1 LADTATAP
9 EAARGTVLAVSNV
22 SVRFGGL
29 QALDEVTLDVATGE
43 VHGLIGPNGAGKTT
57 LFNVITGL
65 QRPTRGTVRLRATD
79 VTRAKPHVRAR
90 LGLGRTFQRLE
101 LFGTLTAREN
111 VQMAAEVQQR
121 KLAGGRSPAEEA
133 AYQLGRV
140 GILHIADEPTDSL
153 PTGLARLVE
162 MARALATSP
171 DVLLLDEPSSGLD
184 HDETNGLGQVL
195 QQLASEGMGVLLVE
209 HDMNLVM
216 AICARVDVLDNG
228 QVIARGD
235 PAAVRANPLVQEAY
249 LGGGTE
255 SAEPVTSRAGIIVS
269 FPSSGTEAPAPAATS
284 MAATSTAAKAV
295 GEAAQAGTPSG
306 QAEERPSSTVALSA
320 AGVRAGYGRIEVL
333 HGISLEV
340 PKGSAVALL
349 GPNGAG
355 KTTLLKAISGQL
367 ALTAGTVEVEGRRLG
382 RNATEHLARSGVCM
396 IPEGRSIFPNL
407 TVAENLLMYTFRRA
421 GLKSAW
427 VEERAIERFPALGPR
442 RKQLAGTL
450 SGGEQRMLSMARAL
464 TTDPEIL
471 LLDELSMGLAP
482 LIVEELYGVVGQLVA
497 SERLTIIM
505 VEQFVQTALS
515 FADYAAIM
523 VNGELVK
530 SGTPSEI
537 RSDVVGAYL
546 GAEGVPDGADV
557 DAATGRDRP

>member
-1 LADTATAP
+1 LAETATTPVSAS
-9 EAARGTVLAVSNV
+9 GTVLAVNDV

-29 QALDEVTLDVATGE
+29 QALDSVTLDVSSGE

-65 QRPTRGTVRLRATD
+65 QRPTRGTVRLGSTD
-79 VTRAKPHVRAR
+79 VTRAKPHARSR

-101 LFGTLTAREN
+101 LFGTMSAREN
-111 VQMAAEVQQR
+111 VQMAAEVQRR
-121 KLAGGRSPAEEA
+121 KLTSGRSPAEEA
-133 AYQLGRV
+133 AYQLDRV

-171 DVLLLDEPSSGLD
+171 AVLLLDEPSSGLN
-184 HDETNGLGQVL
+184 HEETNGLGQVL
-195 QQLASEGMGVLLVE
+195 QHLALEGMGILLVE

-235 PAAVRANPLVQEAY
+235 PGTVRANRAVQEAY
-249 LGGGTE
+249 LGGETE
-255 SAEPVTSRAGIIVS
+255 TAESDAPPARIVTFPSARSTGDAAAAPDGEPVGSG
-269 FPSSGTEAPAPAATS
+269 SSEGDA
-284 MAATSTAAKAV
+284 
-295 GEAAQAGTPSG
+295 
-306 QAEERPSSTVALSA
+306 RSSSSVALSA

-427 VEERAIERFPALGPR
+427 VEERAMERFPALGRR

-497 SERLTIIM
+497 SEKLTIIM

-546 GAEGVPDGADV
+546 GTEGATT
-557 DAATGRDRP
+557 DANEERP

>member
-1 LADTATAP
+1 LADPALVDTAP
-9 EAARGTVLAVSNV
+9 STVAPAALVVSEV

-29 QALDEVTLDVATGE
+29 QALNAVSLEVAQGE

-65 QRPTRGTVRLRATD
+65 QRPTHGRVRLGDHD
-79 VTRAKPHVRAR
+79 VTGAKPHVRSR
-90 LGLGRTFQRLE
+90 RGLGRTFQRLE
-101 LFGTLTAREN
+101 LFGTLSAREN
-111 VQMAAEVQQR
+111 VQMAAEVQR
-121 KLAGGRSPAEEA
+121 NKLTNGRTPIEEA
-133 AYQLGRV
+133 EFQLERV

-171 DVLLLDEPSSGLD
+171 TVLLLDEPSSGLNAE
-184 HDETNGLGQVL
+184 ETHGLGEVL

-209 HDMNLVM
+209 HDMALVM
-216 AICARVDVLDNG
+216 AICSRVDVLDNG
-228 QVIARGD
+228 QIIARGN
-235 PAAVRANPLVQEAY
+235 PASVRANPVVQEAY
-249 LGGGTE
+249 LGAE
-255 SAEPVTSRAGIIVS
+255 SEPVADADADADAAVA
-269 FPSSGTEAPAPAATS
+269 PSIGVVTPSPEVPSAPDATAAPTNG
-284 MAATSTAAKAV
+284 TST
-295 GEAAQAGTPSG
+295 GQAG
-306 QAEERPSSTVALSA
+306 ELLSSALALSA
-320 AGVRAGYGRIEVL
+320 LGVRAGYGRIEVL
-333 HGISLEV
+333 HGVSLDV
-340 PKGSAVALL
+340 PRGSALALL

-367 ALTAGTVEVEGRRLG
+367 GLTAGTVDVDGRRMG
-382 RNATEHLARSGVCM
+382 KNAVEHLARSGVCM

-407 TVAENLLMYTFRRA
+407 TVSENLLMYTHRRS

-427 VEERAIERFPALGPR
+427 VEERAFERFPVLAGR

-464 TTDPEIL
+464 TTNPEIL

-482 LIVEELYGVVGQLVA
+482 MIVEELYGIVGQLVS
-497 SERLTIIM
+497 SEQLTIIM

-515 FADYAAIM
+515 IADYAAIM

-530 SGTPSEI
+530 SGTPADI

-546 GAEGVPDGADV
+546 GAGSEE
-557 DAATGRDRP
+557 

>member
-1 LADTATAP
+1 LADTAPATASVHGQALVVD
-9 EAARGTVLAVSNV
+9 EV

-29 QALDEVTLDVATGE
+29 QALDSVSLEVAYGE

-57 LFNVITGL
+57 LFNVVTGL
-65 QRPTRGTVRLRATD
+65 QRPTRGRVRLGAID
-79 VTRAKPHVRAR
+79 VTRAKPHARSR

-101 LFGTLTAREN
+101 LFGTMSAREN
-111 VQMAAEVQQR
+111 VQMAAEVQRR
-121 KLAGGRSPAEEA
+121 KLVSGRSPAQEA
-133 AYQLGRV
+133 AYQLERV

-162 MARALATSP
+162 MARTLATSP
-171 DVLLLDEPSSGLD
+171 DVLLLDEPSSGLN
-184 HDETNGLGQVL
+184 HEETQALGVVL

-209 HDMNLVM
+209 HDMSLVM

-228 QVIARGD
+228 EVIARGD
-235 PAAVRANPLVQEAY
+235 PAAVRANRLVQEAY
-249 LGGGTE
+249 LGGTE
-255 SAEPVTSRAGIIVS
+255 
-269 FPSSGTEAPAPAATS
+269 
-284 MAATSTAAKAV
+284 TAH
-295 GEAAQAGTPSG
+295 AGTPPAAIVTFPASG
-306 QAEERPSSTVALSA
+306 TAPDAEPDESAATAGGTVALSA
-320 AGVRAGYGRIEVL
+320 SGVRAGYGRIEVL
-333 HGISLEV
+333 HGISLDV
-340 PKGSAVALL
+340 TKGSAVALL

-355 KTTLLKAISGQL
+355 KTTLLKVISGQL
-367 ALTAGTVEVEGRRLG
+367 GLSAGTVEVGGRPVG
-382 RNATEHLARSGVCM
+382 KNATDQLARAGVCM

-407 TVAENLLMYTFRRA
+407 TVTENLLMYTFRRP
-421 GLKSAW
+421 GLKASW
-427 VEERAIERFPALGPR
+427 VEERAIERFPALGGR

-497 SERLTIIM
+497 SEQLTIVM

-530 SGTPSEI
+530 SGTPAEI

-546 GAEGVPDGADV
+546 GADAEGAGPSA
-557 DAATGRDRP
+557 

>member
-1 LADTATAP
+1 LADTATMPVSAS
-9 EAARGTVLAVSNV
+9 GTVLAVNDV

-29 QALDEVTLDVATGE
+29 QALDSVTLEVSSGE

-65 QRPTRGTVRLRATD
+65 QRPTRGTVRLGSTD
-79 VTRAKPHVRAR
+79 VTRAKPHARSR

-101 LFGTLTAREN
+101 LFGTMSAREN
-111 VQMAAEVQQR
+111 VQMAAEVQRR
-121 KLAGGRSPAEEA
+121 KLKNGRSPVEEA
-133 AYQLGRV
+133 AHQLDRV
-140 GILHIADEPTDSL
+140 GILHVADEPTDSL

-162 MARALATSP
+162 VARALATSP
-171 DVLLLDEPSSGLD
+171 DVLLLDEPSSGLN
-184 HDETNGLGQVL
+184 HEETNGLGQVL
-195 QQLASEGMGVLLVE
+195 QQLASEGMGILLVE
-209 HDMNLVM
+209 HDMSLVM

-235 PAAVRANPLVQEAY
+235 PGAVRANRAVQEAY
-249 LGGGTE
+249 LGGETE
-255 SAEPVTSRAGIIVS
+255 TAESDAPPANIVTFPSAGITGAGAGAGDAAAGGPDAAPIGS
-269 FPSSGTEAPAPAATS
+269 RSGG
-284 MAATSTAAKAV
+284 
-295 GEAAQAGTPSG
+295 GEAH
-306 QAEERPSSTVALSA
+306 SSSAVALSA
-320 AGVRAGYGRIEVL
+320 ADVRAGYGRIEVL
-333 HGISLEV
+333 HGVSLEV

-427 VEERAIERFPALGPR
+427 VEERAMERFPALARR

-497 SERLTIIM
+497 SENLTIIM

-530 SGTPSEI
+530 SGTPAEI
-537 RSDVVGAYL
+537 RADVVGAYL
-546 GAEGVPDGADV
+546 GIDGTAAD
-557 DAATGRDRP
+557 ANEERP